1 MIPLRHTVPPRTR
14 PVVNHTFVA
23 ANVVVFIVQILMG
36 PAAETMIQ
44 TFGFIPNRFIAPS
57 AFCYAR
63 WQVSL
68 TLVTSLFLHGGF
80 VHLFGNMIYLWT
92 FGDAVEDALGHV
104 RYFFC
109 YLAWGAIG
117 SLTHT

>member
-1 MIPLRHTVPPRTR
+1 MIPLRHTVPSLKK

-23 ANVVVFIVQILMG
+23 ANVAVFIIQIFMG
-36 PAAETMIQ
+36 PAAETLIQ
-44 TFGFIPNRFIAPS
+44 TFGFIPNRFLNPS
-57 AFCYAR
+57 GFGYAR
-63 WQVSL
+63 WEVSL

-92 FGDAVEDALGHV
+92 FGDAVEEALGHA

-109 YLAWGAIG
+109 YIAWGAIG
-117 SLTHT
+117 SLTVE